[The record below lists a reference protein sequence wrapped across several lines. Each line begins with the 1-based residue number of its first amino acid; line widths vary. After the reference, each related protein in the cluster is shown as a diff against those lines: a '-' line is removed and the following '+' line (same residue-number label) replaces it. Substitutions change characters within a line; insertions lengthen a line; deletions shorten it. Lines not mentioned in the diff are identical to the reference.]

1 MCGGGGVGGQ
11 AQGVFGMLDI
21 VNHIFAELP
30 TSLEEGFVPTNQSY
44 KNAAV
49 RKCHKRAR

>member
-1 MCGGGGVGGQ
+1 MCRGQ
-11 AQGVFGMLDI
+11 AHGVFGMLDI
-21 VNHIFAELP
+21 VNLKCDELP
-30 TSLEEGFVPTNQSY
+30 TTLEEGFAPTNQSY